1 MLETIRQFA
10 EEQLAANGAAADV
23 RTAHA
28 AYFAGREHELEE
40 LWNSARQRDVYD
52 WLSTELPNLR
62 TAFRWAADESQLEAA
77 ATIATYSPFLA
88 SAIENLEPLAWAEE
102 LIPAARAANHPRLP
116 VLLALASQCWMVGR
130 TDDSVRFADQA
141 MAEIEGKSVLRMPF
155 AIAPVVGGGYLAC
168 GDPQRAAQCYRRMD
182 RLESAPVG
190 RALIAVGLA
199 LTMNSLGAT
208 TDAAS
213 VMAGVLD
220 DDEVTKNPYA
230 EAFASM
236 ALGQALT
243 ITEPGRALE
252 AIRRG
257 IEVARQSGNRLIE
270 TYMSSSMARFAGQH
284 GEPIEALNELDTVI
298 QRLLD
303 TGNLYILRNNLAILA
318 GILDRFDRHAAA
330 AQVLGFAVNPFVIAS
345 IPETTPTI
353 THLRESLGDQQF
365 DDLARVGRS
374 MTTAAVVAF
383 VKNEIE
389 SLRAEITAQI

>member
-1 MLETIRQFA
+1 M
-10 EEQLAANGAAADV
+10 
-23 RTAHA
+23 
-28 AYFAGREHELEE
+28 
-40 LWNSARQRDVYD
+40 
-52 WLSTELPNLR
+52 
-62 TAFRWAADESQLEAA
+62 
-77 ATIATYSPFLA
+77 
-88 SAIENLEPLAWAEE
+88 
-102 LIPAARAANHPRLP
+102 
-116 VLLALASQCWMVGR
+116 
-130 TDDSVRFADQA
+130 
-141 MAEIEGKSVLRMPF
+141 
-155 AIAPVVGGGYLAC
+155 
-168 GDPQRAAQCYRRMD
+168 
-182 RLESAPVG
+182 
-190 RALIAVGLA
+190 GLA

-353 THLRESLGDQQF
+353 THLRESLSDQQF
-365 DDLARVGRS
+365 DDLARVGGS

-389 SLRAEITAQI
+389 SLRAEITAQIRSQD